1 MRVEEPRSGGGT
13 STTGNVAR
21 RAFDN
26 PKLLAEILELDE
38 QMVENLSLLLSA
50 LSMHHS
56 INIDEFGKLCDE
68 THSIYVSKYKN
79 IAMNVSLHKLLVH
92 GVDILKLSILPP
104 GYMSEEA
111 AEAKN
116 KYFRLDR
123 QFHARRVSRVANLT
137 DVYKRSMAMSDPK
150 ISSLG
155 LEERMKKKKK
165 KIPISPELRKL
176 ILLEEIATTEEVDN
190 NESGVE
196 MIGDSDESEDET
208 EEDDE
213 DDLVFY
219 FDNNNYW
226 LAQELL

>member
-21 RAFDN
+21 RAFNN

-50 LSMHHS
+50 LSMHHP

-68 THSIYVSKYKN
+68 THSIYISKYKN

-92 GVDILKLSILPP
+92 GVEILKVSILPP

-123 QFHARRVSRVANLT
+123 QFHARRVSRVHNLT
-137 DVYKRSMAMSDPK
+137 DVFKRSMAMSDPK
-150 ISSLG
+150 ISSTS
-155 LEERMKKKKK
+155 LEERMKKKK
-165 KIPISPELRKL
+165 KIPISPELQKL
-176 ILLEEIATTEEVDN
+176 ILIEEIATIEEADN
-190 NESGVE
+190 NESGIDISQDSEESDDE
-196 MIGDSDESEDET
+196 M
-208 EEDDE
+208 EDDDG

-219 FDNNNYW
+219 FDNDNYW

>member
-165 KIPISPELRKL
+165 IPISPELQKL
-176 ILLEEIATTEEVDN
+176 ILLEEIAISEEVDN